1 MIRAAAVTGD
11 QIMDPSSRL
20 LLLVIAWSMTPGT
33 GAQID
38 PNNPVVTTNY
48 GRIRGSTI
56 DIGDGKSVYAFIGI
70 PYAASPTRGNRF
82 RVSC

>member
-1 MIRAAAVTGD
+1 MICAAAVTGN
-11 QIMDPSSRL
+11 QLMYLPSPL
-20 LLLVIAWSMTPGT
+20 LLMLIAWSLTPET
-33 GAQID
+33 DAQID

-82 RVSC
+82 RVSS